1 MGPTMPGKRS
11 LDIPTPSL
19 VVMVGAAGSG
29 KTTFCQRHFRP
40 TRIVSSDAC
49 RAMIAGDEGDQ
60 ESTFAAF
67 EMAHRIADERL
78 GRGLLTVFDATSV
91 EAGARRSLLG
101 LAARHHLP
109 AVAVVL
115 DVPLEACVAR
125 DRARP
130 DRRVGRAVIARQDR
144 LLRAGLDGLKAEGF
158 AAVHRLRGTAADGD
172 GVRVR
177 LEPLPCDLS
186 DEKAP
191 FDVIGDVHGCA
202 RELALLLR
210 RLGYERPSPRHAF
223 RHPQGRRAVLLGD
236 LVDRGPQVVEAARIA
251 MRMVA
256 AGTAL
261 CVPGNHDVALA
272 RALDG
277 RGGTA
282 APTLGRRKSLE
293 QVRALPAAARRRFV
307 AGFRAFVAS
316 LPPHLVLDGGRLA
329 VAHAGLK
336 RGHIGRDSEEAR
348 RFALLGETTGEVDR
362 YGLPV
367 RVKWAQ
373 AYRGR
378 TLVVYGHT
386 SVPEPEWVNN
396 TVNIDTGCVY
406 GGRLTA
412 LRYPEMEIVALP
424 AARAYYR
431 SVRAL
436 PPGVGLRAETR
447 ALPSLSRR
455 TD

>member
-1 MGPTMPGKRS
+1 MPGKRS

-29 KTTFCQRHFRP
+29 KTTFCQRHFQP
-40 TRIVSSDAC
+40 THIVSSDAC

-60 ESTFAAF
+60 GCTHDAF
-67 EMAHRIADERL
+67 ELAHRIAGERL

-91 EAGARRSLLG
+91 EAEARRSLLG

-115 DVPLEACVAR
+115 DVPLQACVER

-130 DRRVGRAVIARQDR
+130 DRQTGRAVIARQDR
-144 LLRAGLDGLKAEGF
+144 LLRTGIGLDGLKDEGF
-158 AAVHRLRGTAADGD
+158 AAVHRLRGPAADAD

-177 LEPLPCDLS
+177 LVPLPCDLS
-186 DEKAP
+186 IERGP
-191 FDVIGDVHGCA
+191 FDLIGDVHGCA

-210 RLGYERPSPRHAF
+210 RLGYARRSSRQAF
-223 RHPQGRRAVLLGD
+223 HHPQGRRAVLVGD

-251 MRMVA
+251 MRMMA

-261 CVPGNHDVALA
+261 CVPGNHDVSLA
-272 RALDG
+272 RALEG
-277 RGGTA
+277 RGGAGT
-282 APTLGRRKSLE
+282 PTLGRRKSLE
-293 QVRALPAAARRRFV
+293 QVKALPAAARRRFV
-307 AGFRAFVAS
+307 AEFRAFVDS

-336 RGHIGRDSEEAR
+336 SGHIGRDSEEAR
-348 RFALLGETTGEVDR
+348 RFALLGEITGEVDR

-367 RVKWAQ
+367 RVKWAE

-378 TLVVYGHT
+378 ALVVYGHT
-386 SVPEPEWVNN
+386 SVARPEWVNN

-406 GGRLTA
+406 GGRLTS
-412 LRYPEMEIVALP
+412 LRYPELEVVSLP

-447 ALPSLSRR
+447 ALPSFPRR
-455 TD
+455 IG